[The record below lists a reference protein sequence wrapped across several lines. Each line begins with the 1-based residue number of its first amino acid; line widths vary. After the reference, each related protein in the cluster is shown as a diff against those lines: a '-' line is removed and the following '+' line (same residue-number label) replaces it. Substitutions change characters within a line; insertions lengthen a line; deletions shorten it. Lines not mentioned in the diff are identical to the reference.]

1 MDRTASPTQDLT
13 IVNSG
18 SARMELVSGT
28 SGTSIIDM
36 GDSSDKDIG
45 GIRYAQGTD
54 TMQFRAGN
62 DVRMSIDGS
71 GRVTKPNQPAFST
84 YGTAG
89 NVSFS
94 TEAVITAWN
103 TMIFNE
109 GNHFDTSTGKFT
121 APVNGKYF
129 FRAQLYMQ
137 NSTGVCRLR
146 LYKNTRVAV
155 YHYYNVN
162 MSPGP
167 GNIQGFL
174 NLAAN
179 DTVELRFNADSA
191 TNIYFADNHSNFD
204 GWLVL

>member
-1 MDRTASPTQDLT
+1 
-13 IVNSG
+13 
-18 SARMELVSGT
+18 MELVSGT

-54 TMQFRAGN
+54 TLQFRAGN

-129 FRAQLYMQ
+129 FRAQLYIQ

-146 LYKNTRVAV
+146 LYKNTSVAV

-162 MSPGP
+162 MSR
-167 GNIQGFL
+167 Q
-174 NLAAN
+174 
-179 DTVELRFNADSA
+179 E
-191 TNIYFADNHSNFD
+191 IYRDF
-204 GWLVL
+204 

>member
-1 MDRTASPTQDLT
+1 
-13 IVNSG
+13 
-18 SARMELVSGT
+18 MELVSGT

-71 GRVTKPNQPAFST
+71 GCNKPNQPAFST
-84 YGTAG
+84 YGTMEML
-89 NVSFS
+89 VFQQMH
-94 TEAVITAWN
+94 VITAWN

-109 GNHFDTSTGKFT
+109 GNHFDSTTGKFT

-129 FRAQLYMQ
+129 FNNFIYKTQHK
-137 NSTGVCRLR
+137 VCRLR
-146 LYKNTRVAV
+146 LYKNTSVAV

-162 MSPGP
+162 M
-167 GNIQGFL
+167 Q
-174 NLAAN
+174 
-179 DTVELRFNADSA
+179 
-191 TNIYFADNHSNFD
+191 Y
-204 GWLVL
+204 